1 MGYSPSFL
9 WNLTPILYI
18 LLTLFIIWLS
28 LILGQLIF
36 RNKLGESHKFTFFVH
51 QSLNILVRL
60 AYAAF
65 LEVAI
70 CTLLALTLAYY
81 VADFFIAL
89 VASWLVIVSIC
100 LVVVLFFK
108 GGPKDKAGRLQY
120 EKCSL
125 WSCLLCW

>member
-1 MGYSPSFL
+1 M
-9 WNLTPILYI
+9 
-18 LLTLFIIWLS
+18 
-28 LILGQLIF
+28 
-36 RNKLGESHKFTFFVH
+36 
-51 QSLNILVRL
+51 NILVRL

-89 VASWLVIVSIC
+89 VSSWLIIVSIC

-108 GGPKDKAGRLQY
+108 GGPKNKATEY
-120 EKCSL
+120 ERCTL